1 MAIIQV
7 YEGKELTE
15 YELPDNWCDVK
26 LYQYCNFINALKGDK
41 SNTEIIMRTI
51 EALTE
56 LDLHQ
61 INRMPYKYMFE
72 IYKHLNQLLDKE
84 PNNALVFKLQGKD
97 KIYGFNPDL
106 HNMTMGEFV
115 DLETAMENP
124 YQNMAKIMCILYR
137 KVIKEEGSKYII
149 EEYTGVKEEDLEFM
163 RNINMDIVHSASAFF
178 LTLKEELVQ
187 NLVHSLEN
195 LTEELTEEGYKE
207 TLKKIKKLK
216 KKP

>member
-7 YEGKELTE
+7 YENKKLTE
-15 YELPDNWCDVK
+15 YHLPDNWCDVK
-26 LYQYCNFINALKGDK
+26 LYQYCDFMNAMQGEKN
-41 SNTEIIMRTI
+41 STEIVMRTI
-51 EALTE
+51 ESLT
-56 LDLHQ
+56 DLKLYQ
-61 INRMPYKYMFE
+61 INKMPYKYMFE
-72 IYKHLNQLLDKE
+72 SYKHLAKLLDKSPKE
-84 PNNALVFKLQGKD
+84 DLVFKLQGKD
-97 KIYGFNPDL
+97 KVYGFNPDL

-137 KVIKEEGSKYII
+137 KVIKEEGSKYAI

-187 NLVHSLEN
+187 NLVHSLGN
-195 LTEELTEEGYKE
+195 IKQELMDEGYTE
-207 TLKKIKKLK
+207 TLKKIRKLK

>member
-7 YEGKELTE
+7 YEDKKLTE

-26 LYQYCNFINALKGDK
+26 LHQYCDFMRVMDGEKN
-41 SNTEIIMRTI
+41 NTEIIMRTI
-51 EALTE
+51 EALT
-56 LDLHQ
+56 DLKLYQ
-61 INRMPYKYMFE
+61 INRIPYKYMFE
-72 IYKHLNQLLDKE
+72 VYKHLAHLLEKK

-97 KIYGFNPDL
+97 KVYGFHPDL
-106 HNMTMGEFV
+106 NNMTMGEFV

-178 LTLKEELVQ
+178 LTLKEELVK

-195 LTEELTEEGYKE
+195 IKQELTEEGYKE
-207 TLKKIKKLK
+207 TLKKIRKLK

>member
-7 YEGKELTE
+7 YEDKKLTE

-26 LYQYCNFINALKGDK
+26 LHQYCDFMRVMDGEKN
-41 SNTEIIMRTI
+41 NTEIIMRTI
-51 EALTE
+51 EALT
-56 LDLHQ
+56 DLKLYQ

-72 IYKHLNQLLDKE
+72 VYKHLAHLLDKK

-97 KIYGFNPDL
+97 KVYGFHPDL
-106 HNMTMGEFV
+106 NNMTMGEFV

>member
-7 YEGKELTE
+7 YEDKKLTE

-26 LYQYCNFINALKGDK
+26 LHQYCDFMHVMDGEKN
-41 SNTEIIMRTI
+41 NTEIIMRTI
-51 EALTE
+51 EALT
-56 LDLHQ
+56 DLKLYQ
-61 INRMPYKYMFE
+61 INRIPYKYMFE
-72 IYKHLNQLLDKE
+72 VYKHLAHLLEKK

-97 KIYGFNPDL
+97 KVYGFHPDL
-106 HNMTMGEFV
+106 NNMTMGEFV

-178 LTLKEELVQ
+178 LTLKEELVK

-195 LTEELTEEGYKE
+195 IKQELTEEGYKE
-207 TLKKIKKLK
+207 TLKKIRKLK